1 MDTHRQPGFLWGAL
15 VGLLITPPLM
25 ALLFIGQSL
34 ANLPFLPFEVFDWV
48 GRVLPGGLVTFG
60 IDSIVNTLIAFG
72 YGSDLDTAA
81 KTSEQ
86 ILATLI
92 FWSIG
97 IVTSGLFFVIMNRIR
112 RPQRD
117 MAPGIIAGLI
127 LGLPLMAIS
136 SEVSLS
142 LTSPMVRFI
151 WFALA
156 FIGWGIALNYAYESL
171 RGAPAED
178 KPKADLPATVQ
189 PIDRR
194 SFLITLGGSAAAITV
209 VGAGLAELLKTEA
222 GVEAPVA
229 TTPALPAGAAPV
241 AIKDGSGNALP
252 NADDPLQPAPG
263 TRLEYTPVQD
273 HYRIDILSSSLP
285 QFDEATFKLPITGL
299 VANEVSWSLDEIRAM
314 PSRDDYITMSCI
326 SNRVGGSL
334 ISTTKW
340 TGVSM
345 QHILDQIQPGASAV
359 ALKITGADSFDEY
372 VDLDL
377 IRQDERIML
386 AYAFDDKPL
395 PQRNGYPLRIHI
407 PDRYGMKQTKWIT
420 NIEVVDQLGEGYW
433 VRRGWSREAIVK
445 ATSVVDTV
453 AVNAMSEKDGM
464 KAIPIGGI
472 AWAGARGIK
481 EVQVRVD
488 NGEWQTAAL
497 RSPISER
504 TWNIWRYDWPY
515 SEGQHSF
522 EVRCIETDG
531 TPQIE
536 SIADVRPDG
545 ATGIHGVSER
555 V

>member
-1 MDTHRQPGFLWGAL
+1 MDTRRQPGFLWGAL
-15 VGLLITPPLM
+15 VGLIITPPLM

-48 GRVLPGGLVTFG
+48 GRTLPGGLVTFG
-60 IDSIVNTLIAFG
+60 IDTIVNTLIRFG
-72 YGSDLDTAA
+72 FGSDLDTAA
-81 KTSEQ
+81 KASEQ
-86 ILATLI
+86 ILAILI
-92 FWSIG
+92 FWTIC
-97 IVTSGLFFVIMNRIR
+97 IVASALFFEIMNRIR

-117 MAPGIIAGLI
+117 MAPGLVAGLI
-127 LGLPLMAIS
+127 LGLPLIVMS
-136 SEVSLS
+136 SAVSLS

-151 WFALA
+151 WFVLA

-171 RGAPAED
+171 RGLPAD
-178 KPKADLPATVQ
+178 AKVDLPATVQ

-194 SFLITLGGSAAAITV
+194 SFLITLGGSAAALTV
-209 VGAGLAELLKTEA
+209 VGAGLAEFLKTDA
-222 GVEAPVA
+222 PLDTPVA
-229 TTPALPAGAAPV
+229 TTQALPAGAAPV
-241 AIKDGSGNALP
+241 ALKDGEGNALP
-252 NADDPLQPAPG
+252 NASDPLQPAPG
-263 TRLEYTPVQD
+263 TRLEYTPVAD

-285 QFDEATFKLPITGL
+285 QFDEVTFKLPITGL
-299 VANEVSWSLDEIRAM
+299 VANEVAWSMDEIRAM
-314 PSRDDYITMSCI
+314 PSRDDFITMSCI

-340 TGVSM
+340 TGVPM
-345 QHILDQIQPGASAV
+345 QHILDQIQPGASAR

-407 PDRYGMKQTKWIT
+407 PNHYGMKQPKWISK
-420 NIEVVDQLGEGYW
+420 IEVVDELGEGYW
-433 VRRGWSREAIVK
+433 VRRGWSRDAIVN

-453 AVNAMSEKDGM
+453 AANAIYEKDGA
-464 KAIPIGGI
+464 KFVPVGGI

-488 NGEWQTAAL
+488 GGDWQTAAL
-497 RSPISER
+497 RSPMSDR

-522 EVRCIETDG
+522 EVRCVETDG

>member
-1 MDTHRQPGFLWGAL
+1 MDTRRQPGFLWGAL

-34 ANLPFLPFEVFDWV
+34 ANLPFLPFEVFDWT
-48 GRVLPGGLVTFG
+48 GRILPGGLVTFG
-60 IDSIVNTLIAFG
+60 IDTIVNTLIGLG

-86 ILATLI
+86 LLAILI
-92 FWSIG
+92 FWGIG
-97 IVTSGLFFVIMNRIR
+97 IVASGLFFVIMNRIR

-127 LGLPLMAIS
+127 VALPLIAMS
-136 SEVSLS
+136 SAVSLS
-142 LTSPMVRFI
+142 LTSPMLRFI
-151 WFALA
+151 WFVLA
-156 FIGWGIALNYAYESL
+156 FVGWGIALNYAYETL
-171 RGAPAED
+171 RGAPAD
-178 KPKADLPATVQ
+178 AKVDLPATVE
-189 PIDRR
+189 PLDRR
-194 SFLITLGGSAAAITV
+194 RFLITLGGSAAAITV
-209 VGAGLAELLKTEA
+209 VGAGLAELLKTE
-222 GVEAPVA
+222 VTTETPVVTAPE
-229 TTPALPAGAAPV
+229 LPAGAAPV
-241 AIKDGSGNALP
+241 ALKDGEGNALP
-252 NADDPLQPAPG
+252 NASDPLQPAPG
-263 TRLEYTPVQD
+263 TRLEYTPVAD

-299 VANEVSWSLDEIRAM
+299 VENEVAWSMDEIRAM
-314 PSRDDYITMSCI
+314 PSRDDFITMSCI

-345 QHILDQIQPGASAV
+345 QYILEQIKPGPSAQ

-407 PDRYGMKQTKWIT
+407 PDRYGMKQPKWISK
-420 NIEVVDQLGEGYW
+420 IEVVDQLAEGYW
-433 VRRGWSREAIVK
+433 VRRGWSREAIVN

-453 AVNAMSEKDGM
+453 ATSAIYEKDG
-464 KAIPIGGI
+464 AQYIPIGGI
-472 AWAGARGIK
+472 AWAGARGVK

-488 NGEWQTAAL
+488 GGEWQTAAL

-504 TWNIWRYDWPY
+504 TWNLWRYNWPY

-536 SIADVRPDG
+536 AIADVRPDG
-545 ATGIHGVSER
+545 ATGIHGVRER